1 MGRLFQF
8 RPTLYIVNA
17 LLWGVFHSLPV
28 GVGLGM
34 KWFFDDRAMSSS
46 QDYLWLAVPLV
57 AVAAIRFTRIGVFY
71 VAIFEWVTYIY
82 HLQAVLRRN
91 MLAGIMRWP
100 GRNLPASP
108 GEAMTRFREDVDEVV
123 EYVESWVDFWGRLI
137 YAVVCLAI
145 MANINWLITAVA
157 ILPLVL
163 VTLLNNLSGSR
174 ARRYTQANREATG
187 RITSFIAETF
197 GAVQAVK
204 LGQAEQHVLSRF
216 ERLNEG
222 RRKAALMDSL
232 FKKWMQSL
240 NQHVL
245 SVCTGVILLMC
256 AAEMKAGRFTVGDI
270 ALFTSYLTSFSFSI
284 SLFGYMVFQHKR
296 LRVAL
301 GRMRILFRPGEED
314 RVAEAGDIHLYADA
328 PEAEE
333 PAGREEDRLRSLE
346 VRGLTYTYPES
357 ENGIRDISFQLERGQ
372 FLVITGRIG
381 SGKSTLVR
389 TLLGLLPKAE
399 GNIVWNGR
407 WVEKPAEFLKP
418 PRSAYT
424 PQVPRL
430 FSDTLRENITQGRI
444 VGPEEMDRALR
455 LAVMEQDLLALEG
468 GLETRVGP
476 RGVMLS
482 GGQIQRAATAR
493 MLMTHSDLLIFDD
506 LSSALDVETEKTL
519 WERLFAEPDV
529 TCIAVSHR
537 REALARADRIIV
549 LKDGRVD
556 AEGTLSELLE
566 ISEEM
571 RLLWQGEAS
580 QAAGAAGEAARVP
593 ANAAV
598 EGAEAAGP
606 ATIPGAAAAAGV

>member
-1 MGRLFQF
+1 MTVTNFMVRLFRF
-8 RPTLYIVNA
+8 RPTLYLINA
-17 LLWGVFHSLPV
+17 LLWGAFHTFPV
-28 GVGLGM
+28 AVGLGM
-34 KWFFDDRAMSSS
+34 QWFFDRATGQSH
-46 QDYLWLAVPLV
+46 DYLWLAVPLIV
-57 AVAAIRFTRIGVFY
+57 VAAARFTRVGVFY
-71 VAIFEWVTYIY
+71 AGTFQWVTYIY

-137 YAVVCLAI
+137 YASVCLTI
-145 MANINWLITAVA
+145 MGSINWLITAVA
-157 ILPLVL
+157 ILPLIL
-163 VTLLNNLSGSR
+163 VTLLNNLSGGR

-187 RITSFIAETF
+187 RITGFIAETF

-204 LGQAEQHVLSRF
+204 LGQAEDHVLNRF
-216 ERLNEG
+216 DRLNES
-222 RRKAALMDSL
+222 RRKAALMDNL

-245 SVCTGVILLMC
+245 SVCTGFILLMC
-256 AAEMKAGRFTVGDI
+256 ASEMRAGRFTVGDI
-270 ALFTSYLTSFSFSI
+270 ALFTSYLTTFSFSI

-314 RVAEAGDIHLYADA
+314 RVAEAGDIHLYGDA

-333 PAGREEDRLRSLE
+333 PAKNEQDRLRSLE
-346 VRGLTYTYPES
+346 VRGLSYTYPDS
-357 ENGIRDISFQLERGQ
+357 DNGIRDVDFRLERGE

-389 TLLGLLPKAE
+389 TLIGMLPKAE
-399 GNIVWNGR
+399 GDIVWNGR
-407 WVEKPAEFLKP
+407 LIESPAEFLKP
-418 PRSAYT
+418 PRSSYT

-430 FSDTLRENITQGRI
+430 FSDTLRENITQGRN
-444 VGPEEMDRALR
+444 VSQEELDRVLR
-455 LAVMEQDLLALEG
+455 LAVMEQDLKALDN
-468 GLETRVGP
+468 GLETLVGP

-493 MLMTHSDLLIFDD
+493 MLMTRSDLFIFDD

-519 WERLFAEPDV
+519 WERLFQEPDV

-549 LKDGRVD
+549 LKDGQVE

-580 QAAGAAGEAARVP
+580 PAPAA
-593 ANAAV
+593 
-598 EGAEAAGP
+598 AEAEEEEAGQP
-606 ATIPGAAAAAGV
+606 A